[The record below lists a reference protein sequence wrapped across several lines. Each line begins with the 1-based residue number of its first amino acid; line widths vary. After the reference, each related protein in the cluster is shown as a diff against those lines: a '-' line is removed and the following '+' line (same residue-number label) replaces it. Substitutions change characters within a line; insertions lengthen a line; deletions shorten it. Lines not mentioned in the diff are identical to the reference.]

1 MKSILKDSSQH
12 TTSISKI
19 QKLTDEEIKKIEK
32 ITEVFGFRATEYYL
46 SLIDWEN
53 PNDPIRRLII
63 PIEGE
68 LEKWGAKDPSYEKS
82 YTVAP
87 GLQHKYT
94 QTALF
99 LIGPTCFGYCRFCF
113 RKRLFMDDDNEILI
127 DVEPA
132 LDYIR
137 EHNEIQNVLLTGGD
151 PLTLSTKRLKDIL
164 IKLSD
169 IEHLI
174 NIRIGTKAPAF
185 YPFRISK
192 DEELLEVL
200 KQTNKKG
207 KRVHIV
213 AQFDHG
219 NEITPQA
226 RKAINKLMETGCVML
241 TQMPLLRG
249 INDSPEAL
257 SELWN
262 KAVNAGLTPY
272 YVFQC
277 RPTTGN
283 KPYAVPIEEGYKI
296 FEQAKMNC
304 SGLAKRIKFVMSHA
318 TGKVEIVALTEK
330 HIIMKYHQAAKPENI
345 GKTMIFKRNP
355 EAYWLDDYTELI
367 DEYKI
372 ENPFIQ

>member
-1 MKSILKDSSQH
+1 METTLGKKVNHI
-12 TTSISKI
+12 TSISKI
-19 QKLTDEEIKKIEK
+19 QKLSEEEIKKIEK
-32 ITEVFGFRATEYYL
+32 ITEVFGFRATDYYL
-46 SLIDWEN
+46 SLINWDN
-53 PNDPIRRLII
+53 PNDPIKRLII
-63 PIEGE
+63 PIEEE

-87 GLQHKYT
+87 GLQHKYRE
-94 QTALF
+94 TALF

-127 DVEPA
+127 DIEPA
-132 LDYIR
+132 IQYIK
-137 EHNEIQNVLLTGGD
+137 EHKEIQNVLLTGGD
-151 PLTLSTKRLKDIL
+151 PLTLSTN
-164 IKLSD
+164 KLSSILNELAEID
-169 IEHLI
+169 HLI

-185 YPFRISK
+185 YPHRISN
-192 DEELLEVL
+192 DPELLDL
-200 KQTNKKG
+200 FKLTNKKG
-207 KRVHIV
+207 KRIHIV

-226 RKAINKLMETGCVML
+226 KKAINKMMETGCVML
-241 TQMPLLRG
+241 TQMPLLKG

-262 KAVNAGLTPY
+262 KAINAGLTPY
-272 YVFQC
+272 YLFQC

-318 TGKVEIVALTEK
+318 TGKIEIVGLTEK
-330 HIIMKYHQAAKPENI
+330 HVIMKYHQAANPENI
-345 GKTMIFKRNP
+345 GKIMIFNRNP
-355 EAYWLDDYTELI
+355 EAYWLDDYTELVE
-367 DEYKI
+367 EYKI
-372 ENPFIQ
+372 ENPFI

>member
-207 KRVHIV
+207 KRIHIV

>member
-1 MKSILKDSSQH
+1 MTNNLKNKVKFI
-12 TTSISKI
+12 TS
-19 QKLTDEEIKKIEK
+19 IEK
-32 ITEVFGFRATEYYL
+32 IENLPSSEREKLKKVANVFGFRATDYYL
-46 SLIDWEN
+46 SLIDMKKAD
-53 PNDPIRRLII
+53 DPLKRIVV
-63 PIEGE
+63 PIEEE

-113 RKRLFMDDDNEILI
+113 RKRLFMDDSEEFLI
-127 DVEPA
+127 DIDPA
-132 LDYIR
+132 INYIK
-137 EHNEIQNVLLTGGD
+137 EHKEIQNVLLTGGD
-151 PLTLSTKRLKDIL
+151 PLTLSTKKLEYVL
-164 IKLSD
+164 NKLSE
-169 IEHLI
+169 IKHLI

-185 YPFRISK
+185 YPFRISEDK
-192 DEELLEVL
+192 RLLSLFKSLNER
-200 KQTNKKG
+200 G
-207 KRVHIV
+207 MRIYIV
-213 AQFDHG
+213 AQYDHPR
-219 NEITPQA
+219 EITEQS
-226 RKAINKLMETGCVML
+226 RKAIDKLIEAGCVIL

-249 INDSPEAL
+249 INNSPEIL
-257 SELWN
+257 SELWK
-262 KAVNAGLTPY
+262 KAVNAGITPY

-283 KPYAVPIEEGYKI
+283 KPYAVPIEEGYRI

-318 TGKVEIVALTEK
+318 TGKIEMVGLTKK
-330 HIIMKYHQAAKPENI
+330 HIIMKYHQAANPENI

-355 EAYWLDDYTELI
+355 EAYWLEDYGKPI

-372 ENPFIQ
+372 ENPFI